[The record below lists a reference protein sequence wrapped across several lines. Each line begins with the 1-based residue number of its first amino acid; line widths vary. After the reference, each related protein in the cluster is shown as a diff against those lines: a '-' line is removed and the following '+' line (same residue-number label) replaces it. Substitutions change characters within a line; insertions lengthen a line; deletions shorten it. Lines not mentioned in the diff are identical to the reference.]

1 MPELPTSRS
10 AKKRRLRKDLQI
22 VSPPSVNRTTKNNY
36 DHPKIPYVGSSV
48 SPSRPSTTAS
58 SAHDILSTQIY
69 DLFNQLD
76 EFRDSLSKA
85 YDAER
90 KARQEA
96 HEATQ
101 RQLAG
106 MQDFLQGM
114 AQDYV
119 RMKRRER
126 MGILELGL
134 FGASGVV
141 SSGKRELS
149 GELGDSMVDDHVGGA
164 GDVYMEDID
173 DSQSVELGLDE
184 SSTTLDRRVQ
194 PSVSV
199 ETGAEGEREE
209 AGLVEE
215 EEEELETED
224 DSLPIARARQR
235 RHVSQTISPT
245 IPPQHPHDG
254 STTESDTPVDD
265 IESESEPISVEALKR
280 SLQLGTRVK
289 KIQKQYTA
297 DSRSSEGISR
307 RGAQQRGVTDA
318 NQFSQYSVP
327 PNQEEEDDE
336 TYRESPITTPERE
349 AQPTEQRLR
358 GISVELGY
366 GITSPRKQR
375 PQRKTAQVGNYY
387 DWDRYV
393 TGGVVSTP
401 AQNKDKGKEPLNGS
415 PTKQTRKGGRSSD
428 SSPGLEIV
436 ESRVVGGRGKHG
448 KRLSV
453 DLGESS
459 GEMDAEMESIGAEYW
474 LESRLCGKNFG
485 NKRRFEAQEPQL
497 SSEIPAKIPTSGNAK
512 RRRVK
517 VLTIPGKA

>member
-1 MPELPTSRS
+1 
-10 AKKRRLRKDLQI
+10 
-22 VSPPSVNRTTKNNY
+22 
-36 DHPKIPYVGSSV
+36 
-48 SPSRPSTTAS
+48 
-58 SAHDILSTQIY
+58 
-69 DLFNQLD
+69 
-76 EFRDSLSKA
+76 
-85 YDAER
+85 
-90 KARQEA
+90 
-96 HEATQ
+96 
-101 RQLAG
+101 

-149 GELGDSMVDDHVGGA
+149 GELEDSMVDDDVGGA
-164 GDVYMEDID
+164 GDMYMEDID
-173 DSQSVELGLDE
+173 DSQSLELGLDE
-184 SSTTLDRRVQ
+184 SSTTLNRGVQ

-199 ETGAEGEREE
+199 ETGAEGGIEE
-209 AGLVEE
+209 AELVEE

-265 IESESEPISVEALKR
+265 VESESEPISVEALKR

-318 NQFSQYSVP
+318 NQFSQCSVP

-349 AQPTEQRLR
+349 AQPTEQQLR
-358 GISVELGY
+358 EISVELEY

-387 DWDRYV
+387 DWD
-393 TGGVVSTP
+393 ST
-401 AQNKDKGKEPLNGS
+401 
-415 PTKQTRKGGRSSD
+415 
-428 SSPGLEIV
+428 
-436 ESRVVGGRGKHG
+436 
-448 KRLSV
+448 
-453 DLGESS
+453 
-459 GEMDAEMESIGAEYW
+459 
-474 LESRLCGKNFG
+474 
-485 NKRRFEAQEPQL
+485 
-497 SSEIPAKIPTSGNAK
+497 
-512 RRRVK
+512 
-517 VLTIPGKA
+517 

>member
-1 MPELPTSRS
+1 MRACASSPSHVHIPFIFRIKRGTIPAILSTELEKKKKSMPYSGMPELPTSRS

-22 VSPPSVNRTTKNNY
+22 VSPPSVN
-36 DHPKIPYVGSSV
+36 H
-48 SPSRPSTTAS
+48 
-58 SAHDILSTQIY
+58 
-69 DLFNQLD
+69 

-149 GELGDSMVDDHVGGA
+149 GELEDSMVDDDIGGA

-173 DSQSVELGLDE
+173 DSQQSVELGLDE
-184 SSTTLDRRVQ
+184 SSTTLGRRVQ
-194 PSVSV
+194 LSVSV
-199 ETGAEGEREE
+199 GTGAEGEREE
-209 AGLVEE
+209 AGLVEEE

-265 IESESEPISVEALKR
+265 AESESEPISVEALKR

-349 AQPTEQRLR
+349 AQPTEQQLR
-358 GISVELGY
+358 ETSLELEY

-387 DWDRYV
+387 DWDR
-393 TGGVVSTP
+393 
-401 AQNKDKGKEPLNGS
+401 NKD
-415 PTKQTRKGGRSSD
+415 Q
-428 SSPGLEIV
+428 IIQ
-436 ESRVVGGRGKHG
+436 H
-448 KRLSV
+448 
-453 DLGESS
+453 
-459 GEMDAEMESIGAEYW
+459 DAA
-474 LESRLCGKNFG
+474 C
-485 NKRRFEAQEPQL
+485 Q
-497 SSEIPAKIPTSGNAK
+497 
-512 RRRVK
+512 K
-517 VLTIPGKA
+517 VRNQN

>member
-1 MPELPTSRS
+1 MVIFFYSESKPVEIRFLQPFMLKKKKTPPYSTMPELPTPRS
-10 AKKRRLRKDLQI
+10 AKKRRLQNDLQI
-22 VSPPSVNRTTKNNY
+22 SPPSVNRTVKN
-36 DHPKIPYVGSSV
+36 PKMPHVGSSA
-48 SPSRPSTTAS
+48 SPSRPSTNTN

-69 DLFNQLD
+69 DLFTQLD

-126 MGILELGL
+126 MGLLELGL

-141 SSGKRELS
+141 DSGKRELN
-149 GELGDSMVDDHVGGA
+149 GELEDSMVDDGAA
-164 GDVYMEDID
+164 GDVDMEDID

-184 SSTTLDRRVQ
+184 SPATLDRREQ
-194 PSVSV
+194 PSV
-199 ETGAEGEREE
+199 APEGEGEEE
-209 AGLVEE
+209 AVE

-224 DSLPIARARQR
+224 DSLPILRGRQR

-245 IPPQHPHDG
+245 IPPQQLHDG
-254 STTESDTPVDD
+254 STTESDTPVDGD
-265 IESESEPISVEALKR
+265 DEYEAEPISVEALKR

-289 KIQKQYTA
+289 KLQRPNMA
-297 DSRSSEGISR
+297 DSRSEENSR
-307 RGAQQRGVTDA
+307 RGAQQRGVTNA
-318 NQFSQYSVP
+318 SQFSQYSVP

-336 TYRESPITTPERE
+336 TYRESPINSSERE
-349 AQPTEQRLR
+349 AQPVEEQLWEVS
-358 GISVELGY
+358 GELEY

-375 PQRKTAQVGNYY
+375 PQRKGARVGNYY

-393 TGGVVSTP
+393 IGGVMPTP
-401 AQNKDKGKEPLNGS
+401 AQNKDKGKEPVDGS
-415 PTKQTRKGGRSSD
+415 PTKQARRGGRSSD

-436 ESRVVGGRGKHG
+436 ESRVVGGKGKHG
-448 KRLSV
+448 KRQSV

-459 GEMDAEMESIGAEYW
+459 GEVIVVK
-474 LESRLCGKNFG
+474 SR
-485 NKRRFEAQEPQL
+485 
-497 SSEIPAKIPTSGNAK
+497 
-512 RRRVK
+512 
-517 VLTIPGKA
+517 